1 MHGATSTSYTNPP
14 PSITTPDPIEKKA
27 QSIADTCLAML
38 PDLSRVRE
46 IMTEASSEAART
58 FLKYLHD
65 SLPQKKP

>member
-1 MHGATSTSYTNPP
+1 M
-14 PSITTPDPIEKKA
+14 TTPDPNEKKA

-46 IMTEASSEAART
+46 IMTEAGSEAART